1 MDRSSLASV
10 NKSTNEERTYN
21 KNFLKMLYTLYAFQ
35 LLVAFTLSSFA
46 VVYQESFSWLESIW
60 IVCIVFLAVCL
71 GLIIVT
77 MLSPSTRQ
85 PPLNF
90 LIYLLFTILFTFGIA
105 CFSMIDDSGLVYFVL
120 TTLTLIAVGF
130 MLYAM

>member
-21 KNFLKMLYTLYAFQ
+21 MNFLKMLYTLYAFQ

-46 VVYQESFSWLESIW
+46 VVYENSFDWLASIW
-60 IVCIVFLAVCL
+60 IVCILFLGACL

-77 MLSPSTRQ
+77 MISPVTRQ

-90 LIYLLFTILFTFGIA
+90 LIYLLFTVLFTFGIA
-105 CFSMIDDSGLVYFVL
+105 CFSMIDSSGLVYFIL
-120 TTLTLIAVGF
+120 ATLTLIAVGF